1 MWCGRARVPGTRG
14 HGATRA
20 ACRRRPPRRRAVGHV
35 SAGLATHGAH
45 REPGPGWAP
54 RMDVGAGGGRR
65 VSCSRRV
72 TFGSRAAH
80 HGLPRGRPGL
90 WSCVSLPA
98 RLLGLL
104 RGARG
109 LGVHGQGSRPPGGQA
124 RQRGASR
131 GGSRVVAGA
140 DEDAGLCC
148 GLVGPRVQR
157 VGALLT
163 PEAAPVVQPPVCQVP
178 LHEVHVLPAD
188 ATGAADGADRSL
200 ASLPLDGGVCAD
212 RRQRLPPGWGGRR
225 PGRLGRGLLSRW
237 FLTGVRQGPLHAGHA
252 PNGGAPVEVVVVL
265 GHVGQDA
272 QPVGHLQGHH
282 VLGVQQGR
290 DAQLL
295 LSHVEGQF
303 VVLVN
308 VFLPEGIEVSLRRPV
323 RCSWKQALGGQ
334 LRLGCFPLG
343 SSRAWWVTG
352 GRRPGVEG
360 LLWAEL
366 HAAHRSGRA
375 GPSLHFL
382 APTTCC
388 TCMRRCCAQLLK
400 NTNSHPRAPS
410 MPASHR

>member
-163 PEAAPVVQPPVCQVP
+163 PGV
-178 LHEVHVLPAD
+178 
-188 ATGAADGADRSL
+188 
-200 ASLPLDGGVCAD
+200 GGE
-212 RRQRLPPGWGGRR
+212 
-225 PGRLGRGLLSRW
+225 
-237 FLTGVRQGPLHAGHA
+237 T
-252 PNGGAPVEVVVVL
+252 GGAPATGVFTPASP
-265 GHVGQDA
+265 GQAHADPGCPRA
-272 QPVGHLQGHH
+272 GGSSPNEHLCPRLPRGP
-282 VLGVQQGR
+282 QQG
-290 DAQLL
+290 
-295 LSHVEGQF
+295 
-303 VVLVN
+303 
-308 VFLPEGIEVSLRRPV
+308 
-323 RCSWKQALGGQ
+323 CSAHQ
-334 LRLGCFPLG
+334 
-343 SSRAWWVTG
+343 RART
-352 GRRPGVEG
+352 
-360 LLWAEL
+360 
-366 HAAHRSGRA
+366 H
-375 GPSLHFL
+375 GP
-382 APTTCC
+382 T
-388 TCMRRCCAQLLK
+388 
-400 NTNSHPRAPS
+400 
-410 MPASHR
+410 